1 MRSSAS
7 ASCPSTL
14 TNSCSSARNISLK
27 LLISMAA
34 ALPFDEV
41 RQNLKARAEQE
52 YGARMARLF
61 RVLPWRL
68 LNGIRKRSVP
78 GIFVSGRVSRGRE
91 AQTSLRRTDALSFGG
106 ETA

>member
-1 MRSSAS
+1 
-7 ASCPSTL
+7 
-14 TNSCSSARNISLK
+14 
-27 LLISMAA
+27 MAA

-41 RQNLKARAEQE
+41 RQNPEARAEQE
-52 YGARMARLF
+52 YGARMGTLVPRPPLAF
-61 RVLPWRL
+61 AQL
-68 LNGIRKRSVP
+68 LNGIRKLSVP